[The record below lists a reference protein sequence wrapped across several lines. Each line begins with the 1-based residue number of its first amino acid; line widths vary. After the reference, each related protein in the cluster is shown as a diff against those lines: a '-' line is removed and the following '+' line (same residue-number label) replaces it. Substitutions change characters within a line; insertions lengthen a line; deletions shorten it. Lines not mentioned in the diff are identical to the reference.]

1 MKKNKWINLSEQ
13 APTVNSFI
21 LFRMADLWIK
31 MFHVKHSF
39 SCRWIKFYA
48 IISRQ
53 RVIFS
58 QYVFK
63 NENRLQW
70 QNNCRILRLIIFT
83 PMAVSI
89 SWLHESIRLNLSYAG
104 RLWRVSVIQLQRICF
119 VTCLSLKLRELTVYT
134 YKCFTW
140 NIEENNYGKS
150 YSGSKSKGRRW

>member
-1 MKKNKWINLSEQ
+1 MRGSIWAFGLKGREAYSRLSGVRPMKKNKWINLSEQ
-13 APTVNSFI
+13 APPVNSFI

-58 QYVFK
+58 QYIFK

-70 QNNCRILRLIIFT
+70 QDN
-83 PMAVSI
+83 
-89 SWLHESIRLNLSYAG
+89 G
-104 RLWRVSVIQLQRICF
+104 R
-119 VTCLSLKLRELTVYT
+119 TLTVYNI
-134 YKCFTW
+134 YAYGCFYQLAAWEYTTESQLCGQIMKSVS
-140 NIEENNYGKS
+140 NPIAENLLCYVLELEAARINSLYL
-150 YSGSKSKGRRW
+150 